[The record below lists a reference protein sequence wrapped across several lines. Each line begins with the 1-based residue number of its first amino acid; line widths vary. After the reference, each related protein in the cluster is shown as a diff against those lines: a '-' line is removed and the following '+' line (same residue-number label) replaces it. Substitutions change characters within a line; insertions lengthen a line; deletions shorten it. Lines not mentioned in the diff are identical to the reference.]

1 MATHVYFFP
10 SSCAFGQRTHFGFRV
25 FSVAVL
31 KRDLLALDPI
41 STECIVH
48 DMPPHGSTIPQGT
61 VFMEEDTF
69 PGKDPAVLVSAS
81 ASATT
86 DVAPKA
92 KPSFGRVK
100 AKPNFGRVK
109 AKPRSI
115 IYKTTDPVVPMPASA
130 GVCTGMEQHR
140 QPSTPDVVPEQ
151 THSFLSKTKRSR
163 GGGRR
168 LQDPK
173 GVLRIKLRQFSAVG
187 ARQCALGA
195 V

>member
-1 MATHVYFFP
+1 MSFIPFP
-10 SSCAFGQRTHFGFRV
+10 GHAMLPHR
-25 FSVAVL
+25 
-31 KRDLLALDPI
+31 
-41 STECIVH
+41 ST
-48 DMPPHGSTIPQGT
+48 TPQGT
-61 VFMEEDTF
+61 VLMEEDTF

-115 IYKTTDPVVPMPASA
+115 IYKTTGTVFVEEGTVTAVPMPTSA

-140 QPSTPDVVPEQ
+140 QPSTPDVVPKQ
-151 THSFLSKTKRSR
+151 THRFLSGTKRSR

-168 LQDPK
+168 LKDPK
-173 GVLRIKLRQFSAVG
+173 GVLRIKLRQFYAVG
-187 ARQCALGA
+187 ARECALGA